1 MNQIAIE
8 SSSELCSVA
17 LTNGTE
23 ILQRISNEPRQHAE
37 QILPMID
44 QLLADAGLQKNSLD
58 QVVVGRGPGSFTGV
72 RIACSVAQGLG
83 HGLNIPVLPISSLA
97 GLAQATTRVETTLA
111 AGAQIIAAID
121 ARLAEIYLGLYQ
133 LDTQRIP
140 QLIGEESVTPP
151 GDAASCL
158 IGIDRDDRASRVGA
172 GSGWQAYTEALQEQ
186 IHPPVANILAD
197 CRADAQALLELAAH
211 YPYNTH
217 AVSAEQ
223 ALPIYLRDQVT
234 HRGQD
239 SQQS

>member
-23 ILQRISNEPRQHAE
+23 ILQRISGEPRQHAE
-37 QILPMID
+37 QILPMVE

-58 QVVVGRGPGSFTGV
+58 QIVVGRGPGSFTGV
-72 RIACSVAQGLG
+72 RIACSVAQGIG

-97 GLAQATTRVETTLA
+97 GLAQATTRAETTLA
-111 AGAQIIAAID
+111 AGTQIIAAID

-133 LDTQRIP
+133 LDTMRVP
-140 QLIGEESVTPP
+140 QLVGDEKVIAP
-151 GDAASCL
+151 GDAAAYLTDNHSEEEVCR
-158 IGIDRDDRASRVGA
+158 IGV
-172 GSGWQAYTEALQEQ
+172 GSGWQAYTEALQKQ
-186 IHPPVANILAD
+186 IHPPVINILTD